1 MSTTITT
8 ARLENFNKLRIWE
21 SFSPVTHVKELT
33 VEKATRMFN
42 LKTPAA
48 VDNFYAWSHKQK
60 LTHVCRELN
69 TAFGPDNYLDRL
81 LRLSRG
87 EMSDTASL
95 VGPKIHLPNITHS
108 LVDAMPLPDAT
119 LLPEL
124 DWVPLVDVMVPM
136 SWLFQAPPF

>member
-48 VDNFYAWSHKQK
+48 VDNFYA
-60 LTHVCRELN
+60 
-69 TAFGPDNYLDRL
+69 
-81 LRLSRG
+81 
-87 EMSDTASL
+87 
-95 VGPKIHLPNITHS
+95 
-108 LVDAMPLPDAT
+108 
-119 LLPEL
+119 
-124 DWVPLVDVMVPM
+124 
-136 SWLFQAPPF
+136 